1 MPLSSIGIP
10 GDDDLEGIVFA
21 MANGDQQQVC
31 VVTPGVLA
39 DLAQA
44 DMSLSPRDEVH
55 VFNSHRDAIERMA
68 SQKFDAGI
76 FDHAGRIKVES
87 LDLLRAPSDVV

>member
-76 FDHAGRIKVES
+76 FDHNGRVKVES
-87 LDLLRAPSDVV
+87 LDLLRAPPDVV